1 VKAVIMAGGEGT
13 RLRPQT
19 SNLPKPM
26 LPLVG
31 RPMMEHIVS
40 LLRRHGITD
49 IVITVAFLPN
59 AIRSYFGDGSELGVR
74 MAYATEES
82 PLGTAGSVRNAREQ
96 LTERFI
102 VISGDVLTDIDL
114 TEVIAFH
121 EKNEALA
128 TIALSAVENPLEFGI
143 VITREDGSIERFLEK
158 PGWGQVFSDTINT
171 GIYVLEPEIFER
183 IPEGRPVDFSG
194 EVFPGALDDGRPLYG
209 YVADGYWED
218 VGTTAA
224 YLKAHEDILDGKVD
238 VEISGFELRPGVWV
252 GKGSTIHPSA
262 RLDSPT
268 YVAENCT
275 VDATAVLGA
284 YTTLGANARV
294 AERAEV
300 QRSVIGENSYLGP
313 GARVEGA
320 VLGRSCDLR
329 VGARVEPG
337 AVLGE
342 GCLVGAHAEVRGDV
356 KVYPYKVVEAGAQ
369 VNASIVWESGGAR
382 TIFGRE
388 GVTGIANVDVSP
400 ELAVRLAK
408 AWASGFEKGSFITA
422 SRDTSRAGRVLKRAL
437 MVGCNAVGVNV
448 ADLELATVPVT
459 RHQVRARGARGALT
473 VRLSPDDP
481 QSVVI
486 RFFDDRG
493 IDLSE
498 ADQRRVERMYHREEF
513 RRVTAGEIGDIDFS
527 PRVIE
532 HYTGDVVQAFGL
544 HRDEDRHVKLV
555 LDLSYGAASF
565 VMPNLLS
572 KVGADVLS
580 INPYAQTPGVI
591 AIDRVVSEARVAEAV
606 RGSGADLGAVID
618 PGGERLTLI
627 DGRGHVLTDDE
638 AIMAFI
644 SLGAEAG
651 DTQKVALPVTAS
663 GATLR
668 YCAERGI
675 EVALTPLSPSGLLE
689 TAASGGVTF
698 ASDRRGGYVFPSF
711 LPAFDAAAAL
721 ARLLSM
727 LGGGSSSLED
737 LVDAMPA
744 MPIVHEEVATLL
756 EQKGLIM
763 RILMEELAE
772 QEADLVLVDGIK
784 VLADDGWVLV
794 VPDPED
800 PVTHVWAE
808 GIDLPGSVALATTY
822 VERITALSDG

>member
-1 VKAVIMAGGEGT
+1 MKAVIMAGGEGT

-49 IVITVAFLPN
+49 IVVTVAFLPN

-74 MAYATEES
+74 MVYATEES
-82 PLGTAGSVRNAREQ
+82 PLGTAGSVRNAMEQ
-96 LTERFI
+96 LTERFL
-102 VISGDVLTDIDL
+102 VISGDVLTDINL
-114 TEVIAFH
+114 TEIVAFH
-121 EKNEALA
+121 EKNDALA

-183 IPEGRPVDFSG
+183 IPAGRSVDFSG
-194 EVFPGALDDGRPLYG
+194 EVFPSALEDGRPLYG

-224 YLKAHEDILDGKVD
+224 YLKAHEDILDGRVETD
-238 VEISGFELRPGVWV
+238 VSGFELRPGVWV
-252 GKGSTIHPSA
+252 GKGSSIDPLA
-262 RLDSPT
+262 RIESPVF
-268 YVAENCT
+268 VAENCT
-275 VDATAVLGA
+275 VDAGAVLGA
-284 YTTLGANARV
+284 YTTLGANTRV

-300 QRSVIGENSYLGP
+300 RRSVIGENSYLGP
-313 GARVEGA
+313 AVRVEGA

-329 VGARVEPG
+329 VGARIEPG
-337 AVLGE
+337 AVVGE

-382 TIFGRE
+382 TLFGRE

-408 AWASGFEKGSFITA
+408 AWASGFEKGSYITA
-422 SRDTSRAGRVLKRAL
+422 SRDTSRAARVLKRAL

-459 RHQVRARGARGALT
+459 RHHVRTRATRAGLT

-486 RFFDDRG
+486 RFFDERG

-498 ADQRRVERMYHREEF
+498 TDQRRVERMYHREEF

-527 PRVIE
+527 PRLIE
-532 HYTGDVVQAFGL
+532 HYTGDVVEAFGL
-544 HRDEDRHVKLV
+544 RRDGRRQVKLV

-580 INPYAQTPGVI
+580 INPYAQTPGMI
-591 AIDRVVSEARVAEAV
+591 AIDKAVSEARVAEAV

-627 DGRGHVLTDDE
+627 DGRGRVMTDDE
-638 AIMAFI
+638 SVLAFI
-644 SLGAEAG
+644 ALGAEAG
-651 DTQKVALPVTAS
+651 DTGKVALPVTAS
-663 GATLR
+663 AATLR
-668 YCAERGI
+668 ECAERGI
-675 EVALTPLSPSGLLE
+675 EVVLTPLSAPGLLE
-689 TAASGGVTF
+689 AAAAGGVTF
-698 ASDRRGGYVFPSF
+698 ASDQRGGYVFPSF

-721 ARLLSM
+721 ARLLAL
-727 LGGGSSSLED
+727 LGRGSRSLEEV
-737 LVDAMPA
+737 VDAMPP
-744 MPIVHEEVATLL
+744 MPIVHEEVATPL
-756 EQKGLIM
+756 EHKGLIM
-763 RILMEELAE
+763 RTLMEQLAE
-772 QEADLVLVDGIK
+772 QGADLVLVDGIK
-784 VLADDGWVLV
+784 VRSDDGWVLV
-794 VPDPED
+794 APDPED

-808 GIDLPGSVALATTY
+808 GTDLPGSVALARPY
-822 VERITALSDG
+822 VEQISALLAN